1 MAIRNMKCLRC
12 GEQIVK
18 DGKLLND
25 AHTLQYDI
33 CKCKVKK
40 MYQYLEMVTTRPRS
54 LGYCTK
60 KATELLEE
68 INNNLKERNPDA
80 THMDDKDTKD

>member
-1 MAIRNMKCLRC
+1 MKCLRC

-25 AHTLQYDI
+25 AHTLKYDI

-40 MYQYLEMVTTRPRS
+40 MYEYLQMVATHPRS
-54 LGYCTK
+54 FANCRK
-60 KATELLEE
+60 KAEELLKE
-68 INNNLKERNPDA
+68 INDNLEERQGNA
-80 THMDDKDTKD
+80 RTQKQEINSNG